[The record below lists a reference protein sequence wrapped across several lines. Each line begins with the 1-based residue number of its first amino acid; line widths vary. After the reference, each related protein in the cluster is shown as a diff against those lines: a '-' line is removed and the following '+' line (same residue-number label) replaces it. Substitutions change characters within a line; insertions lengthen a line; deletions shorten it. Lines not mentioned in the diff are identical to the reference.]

1 VRGLAVILA
10 LTTLLAAAC
19 GSGSGEEAGPTTST
33 PTTPTESAPLEES
46 SDRPPAPAIA
56 GTTLDGDEVS
66 LVDFRGQ
73 AVLVNVWSSW

>member
-1 VRGLAVILA
+1 MRGLAVIVA
-10 LTTLLAAAC
+10 LIAVLAAGC
-19 GSGSGEEAGPTTST
+19 GSGSGDEAGPTTST
-33 PTTPTESAPLEES
+33 PTTPTESAPPEES

-66 LVDFRGQ
+66 LVDFRGH